1 MEKKPYYLIQSVVRT
16 LNIFEYLSIN
26 GESSVTEIADYL
38 GENKTTAHRFLLSI
52 KHEGYIEQNQK
63 NKKYKL
69 SIKVF
74 EIGNR
79 VMDALDIRTVAKSVI
94 KDLSYKLSETIN
106 LGILNRG
113 DIVYIDKA
121 ISYNNLRLDSPIG
134 GRDPAHSTAL
144 GKCILA
150 FLPESVVDNYV
161 FEYGLIMKTKNTI
174 TKAELLYKELAL
186 IKEQGYAYDKEEI
199 VMGVECVAAPI
210 FDSRMNPIAAIS
222 VSIPVNVENSK
233 KLKKYKDYIVIASK
247 EISNKLG
254 AKI

>member
-16 LNIFEYLSIN
+16 LNIIEYLSIN
-26 GESSVTEIADYL
+26 GESSVTEIADFL

-52 KHEGYIEQNQK
+52 KHEGYVEQNVK

-74 EIGNR
+74 EVGNR
-79 VMDALDIRTVAKSVI
+79 VIDALDIRTVAKPII
-94 KDLSYKLSETIN
+94 KNLSYELSETIN
-106 LGILNRG
+106 LGILNKG

-121 ISYNNLRLDSPIG
+121 ICHSNLRLDSPIG

-150 FLPESVVDNYV
+150 YLPKYSVDNYIN
-161 FEYGLIMKTKNTI
+161 EYGLIAKTKNTI
-174 TKAELLYKELAL
+174 INPERLRKELNT
-186 IKEQGYAYDKEEI
+186 IKEQGYALDNQEI
-199 VMGVECVAAPI
+199 VLGVECIAAPI
-210 FDSRMNPIAAIS
+210 FDNGMNPIASIS
-222 VSIPVNVENSK
+222 VSMPTNEENGK
-233 KLKKYKDYIVIASK
+233 KLNKYKDYIVNASK
-247 EISNKLG
+247 QISSKLG